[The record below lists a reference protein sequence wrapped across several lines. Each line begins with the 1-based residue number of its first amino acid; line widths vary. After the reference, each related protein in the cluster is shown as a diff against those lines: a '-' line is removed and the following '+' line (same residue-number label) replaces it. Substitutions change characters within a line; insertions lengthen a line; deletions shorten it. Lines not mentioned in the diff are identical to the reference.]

1 MPHRAS
7 GLPLLDEATLQATST
22 PEAHD
27 LNLLERLCEEMTQC
41 MAEIR
46 AEKRSGK
53 PDLHF

>member
-1 MPHRAS
+1 M
-7 GLPLLDEATLQATST
+7 ST

-27 LNLLERLCEEMTQC
+27 LNFLERLCEEMTQC